1 MLSNQGTLLAMILK
15 AKVIASIAWQFHS
28 PVIASEAWQ
37 SPKKYLHSHN
47 DIISLYEIATLRSQ

>member
-1 MLSNQGTLLAMILK
+1 MILK

-28 PVIASEAWQ
+28 PVIATNEVTWQ